1 MILLA
6 MAASRSGKLRAL
18 MKHECVALPGAFNG
32 FVGRMVAEHGFKG
45 SYISGA
51 ALTASAGVPDIGLL
65 TLDHFTRVIK
75 EVVQVSDLP
84 LIADAD
90 TGFGEAEM
98 VTRTVQEYH
107 AAGAA
112 GLHIED
118 QVFPKRCGHLDGKA
132 LVSKEAF
139 VDKVAR
145 ARAAANACSGGE
157 FIICARTDA
166 AGVTN
171 IDDAIDRATAYVHAG
186 ADMIFPEGLHTKDD
200 FFKFAE
206 AMRKLPGPAPNGG
219 PFMLAN
225 MTEFGKTPYLPVSE
239 FASLG
244 FHCVIF
250 PVSTFRSAMGGVNEL
265 LKTLKESGATEPAL
279 DKMYTRQQLYGS
291 LQYTPGQEW
300 TFPSVS
306 KPVSKL

>member
-1 MILLA
+1 MGTR
-6 MAASRSGKLRAL
+6 MRTL
-18 MKHECVALPGAFNG
+18 MQKECIALPGAFNG
-32 FVGRMVAEHGFKG
+32 FVGRMVSEAGFKG

-51 ALTASAGVPDIGLL
+51 ALTASAGVPDIGVL
-65 TLDHFTRVIK
+65 TLDHFSRVIK
-75 EVVQVSDLP
+75 EVVTVSDLP

-90 TGFGEAEM
+90 TGFGESEM
-98 VTRTVQEYH
+98 VMRTVKEYH

-118 QVFPKRCGHLDGKA
+118 QVFPKRCGHLDGKS
-132 LVSKEAF
+132 LVSKESF

-145 ARAAANACSGGE
+145 ARLASEQCSGGG

-171 IDDAIDRATAYVHAG
+171 IDDAIDRASAYVHAG
-186 ADMIFPEGLHTKDD
+186 ADMIFPEGLHTAAD
-200 FFKFAE
+200 FVQFAE

-239 FASLG
+239 FEKMG
-244 FHCVIF
+244 YHCVIF
-250 PVSTFRSAMGGVNEL
+250 PVSTFRAAMGGVKRLLESLNE
-265 LKTLKESGATEPAL
+265 TGCTEASL
-279 DKMYTRQQLYGS
+279 DQMYTRKELYAS

-300 TFPSVS
+300 VYPSPS
-306 KPVSKL
+306 KPSE

>member
-1 MILLA
+1 MA
-6 MAASRSGKLRAL
+6 MAARVSMGARLRAA
-18 MKHECVALPGAFNG
+18 MQKECIALPGAFNG
-32 FVGRMVAEHGFKG
+32 FCGRLVAEAGFKG

-98 VTRTVQEYH
+98 VTRTVREYH

-132 LVSKEAF
+132 LVSMDDF
-139 VDKVAR
+139 VNKVAR
-145 ARAAANACSGGE
+145 ARKAADECSNGE
-157 FIICARTDA
+157 FIVCARTDA
-166 AGVTN
+166 FGVYGF
-171 IDDAIDRATAYVHAG
+171 DEAIKRATAYVEAG
-186 ADMIFPEGLHTKDD
+186 ADMIFPEGLSSADD
-200 FFKFAE
+200 FKRFADE
-206 AMRKLPGPAPNGG
+206 MKKLKGPAPQGG

-225 MTEFGKTPYLPVSE
+225 MTEFGKTPYLTVSE
-239 FASLG
+239 FEKLG
-244 FHCVIF
+244 YNCVIF
-250 PVSTFRSAMGGVNEL
+250 PVSTFRSAMGGVRDMLVSLRE
-265 LKTLKESGATEPAL
+265 TGCTEASL
-279 DKMYTRQQLYGS
+279 DRMYTRKELYS
-291 LQYTPGQEW
+291 TLQYTPGTEW
-300 TFPSVS
+300 TFPSTS
-306 KPVSKL
+306 KSKI